1 MAEGSQ
7 SGELISKLETP
18 INVRDARTAR
28 AWYAEK
34 LGIHFDSIGRGEV
47 AGTTVALFEFPDFTP
62 ASHVIYQFVTTDL
75 VRAHRILQE
84 RGVEI
89 SEISE
94 SNWNFSFKDPDGNGI
109 VFYEPR

>member
-1 MAEGSQ
+1 MAEGRQ
-7 SGELISKLETP
+7 RVETIRKLEVP

-28 AWYAEK
+28 TWYAEK
-34 LGIHFDSIGRGEV
+34 LEIHFDRIGRAEV

-62 ASHVIYQFVTTDL
+62 ASHVIYQFVTPDL
-75 VRAHRILQE
+75 VRAHRIVQE
-84 RGVEI
+84 RGVEVSAI
-89 SEISE
+89 SK